1 MRIINLLTVYLVCKH
16 FPIDHPVRHVK
27 NVFRQLPRRLLIG
40 EENCLSCHTKAH
52 QNHQHDDDK
61 VHHVYHLNVMTEKG
75 EKETEKGQE
84 LEELIC
90 PYSYFYVLQKKKRYV
105 TFRNRIFKN
114 KCWKAILIYT
124 SKKYFPSSEVV
135 LLCHWFYPVL
145 LLRTIQMLWI
155 GLKIQSTIWSH
166 QLPQQEYIGSLESA
180 AWSGQRSRDDV
191 LFIGTKWQL
200 YISKRTDM
208 DNFIHW

>member
-61 VHHVYHLNVMTEKG
+61 VHHVYHLNVMAGKG
-75 EKETEKGQE
+75 REREKGQE

-90 PYSYFYVLQKKKRYV
+90 PYSNYYVLQKKEKSV
-105 TFRNRIFKN
+105 NLRNRIFQKQ
-114 KCWKAILIYT
+114 ILK
-124 SKKYFPSSEVV
+124 SPSRLHIIKIFFKGVKWYYCV
-135 LLCHWFYPVL
+135 LGFTQCRF
-145 LLRTIQMLWI
+145 
-155 GLKIQSTIWSH
+155 
-166 QLPQQEYIGSLESA
+166 
-180 AWSGQRSRDDV
+180 
-191 LFIGTKWQL
+191 
-200 YISKRTDM
+200 
-208 DNFIHW
+208 